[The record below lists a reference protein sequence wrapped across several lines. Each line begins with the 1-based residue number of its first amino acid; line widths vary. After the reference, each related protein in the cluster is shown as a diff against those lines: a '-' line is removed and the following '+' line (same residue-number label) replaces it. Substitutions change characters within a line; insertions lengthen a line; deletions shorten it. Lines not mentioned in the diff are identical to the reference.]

1 MWPQSTQRSTWP
13 PSVAAA
19 VLNPDIT
26 LSCARLTCPALVL
39 RQAAP
44 WRWKMSATSSRERPT
59 AAGLHRGSC
68 LHWGQRREPVERAGH
83 STDRPI
89 GDAGVKGRGRAWHG
103 RAAAQRA
110 GRGASAGSGL
120 AAGRDCAGAVW
131 RGAGLGARP
140 GHWSRTNVM
149 PGHDEPLLSIVTVT
163 FPGMIRG
170 EPAMGAEHRAYSLV
184 FGGLVQTRTMMQP
197 CASTARFRGGG
208 PIL

>member
-1 MWPQSTQRSTWP
+1 MVCS
-13 PSVAAA
+13 
-19 VLNPDIT
+19 
-26 LSCARLTCPALVL
+26 LSASGEL
-39 RQAAP
+39 
-44 WRWKMSATSSRERPT
+44 SR
-59 AAGLHRGSC
+59 AAGRLSSQARYSSC
-68 LHWGQRREPVERAGH
+68 RRSKAA
-83 STDRPI
+83 I
-89 GDAGVKGRGRAWHG
+89 
-103 RAAAQRA
+103 AAAQRA

-170 EPAMGAEHRAYSLV
+170 EPAMGAEHRAYTLV